1 MSDNEKKT
9 KSKYEAPAVI
19 DLGEMAKASG
29 ACVGGSGDVGACTA
43 GPLALTACSAGGLDV
58 GGGCTGGASPV

>member
-29 ACVGGSGDVGACTA
+29 ACVAGSGDVVDCTAGGLALNDCTA
-43 GPLALTACSAGGLDV
+43 GPLATGTTCSAGGAV
-58 GGGCTGGASPV
+58 